1 MKKLYFGGPI
11 LTMDKESPRVS
22 AVLSEDGTI
31 LAVGRYD
38 DLFTPEAE
46 LVDLGG
52 KTLMPGFVDGHSHM
66 VGVGTNLM
74 QNCDLMGCT
83 GFDDLLDRIRRFRE
97 EKKLFNGQP
106 IRARGYDLAIMK
118 EGKNPTAALLDSL
131 GFDNPIGCIHL
142 SGHTG
147 AYSTAAMRAVG
158 IDDAT
163 YVCPEGGYA
172 ERDENG
178 KLTGYFEE
186 TAKNI
191 FGDLFN
197 GNLIVEETEKVAL
210 AAQDYYIKHGFT
222 TVQDGGGNLAK
233 KVTVMENLT
242 EKGEL
247 KVDVVVYL
255 SSKVEKRDFVAETY
269 KKHGGKYSG
278 HFKVGGVKL
287 VLDGS
292 PQARTAWMSKPYE
305 GESEYCAYPIMSDEE
320 LEARLRSAAELGVQ
334 PLAHCNGDA
343 ASEQFLRV
351 WEKVSAEVEGAKA
364 LRPMMVHC
372 QTVTA
377 PQIERMA
384 KCGMLASVFVGHC
397 FYWGD
402 THLKN
407 FGPVRGNNISPLKTM
422 LDCGVVPNL
431 HQDSPVTEPNM
442 LHSVWCA
449 VNRLTRSGVTVG
461 EHQKIDVYDALIAAT
476 RGGAYVYF
484 EEDTKGIL
492 KSGAQADFVVLSED
506 PTAVDPMA
514 IKDIKVL
521 KTIKNDAVL
530 YCAE

>member
-11 LTMDKESPRVS
+11 LTMDKAAPRAE
-22 AVLSEDGTI
+22 AVLSEDGRI
-31 LAVGRYD
+31 LAVGAYEE
-38 DLFTPEAE
+38 LFTPEAE
-46 LVDLGG
+46 LVDLKG

-83 GFDDLLDRIRRFRE
+83 GFEDMLERIRRFRE

-106 IRARGYDLAIMK
+106 IRARGYDLAVMK

-131 GFDNPIGCIHL
+131 GFDNPIACIHL
-142 SGHTG
+142 SGHTA

-158 IDDAT
+158 IDEAT

-186 TAKNI
+186 TARNV

-197 GNLIVEETEKVAL
+197 GNLSVEEMEEVAL
-210 AAQDYYIKHGFT
+210 AAQEHYIKYGYT

-233 KVTVMENLT
+233 KIAIMENLT
-242 EKGEL
+242 KKGKL
-247 KVDVVVYL
+247 KVDTVVYL
-255 SSKVEKRDFVAETY
+255 SSKPEKNEFVKESVEKY
-269 KKHGGKYSG
+269 GGKYTG

-292 PQARTAWMSKPYE
+292 PQARTAWMTKPYE
-305 GESEYCAYPIMSDEE
+305 GESEYCAYPIMTDEE
-320 LEARLRSAAELGVQ
+320 VYERLSLAAEVGAQ

-343 ASEQFLRV
+343 ASEQFVSV
-351 WEKVSAEVEGAKA
+351 WEKLVSEGKATGA

-372 QTVTA
+372 QTVTE
-377 PQIERMA
+377 PQLERMA
-384 KCGMLASVFVGHC
+384 KTGMLASVFVGHC

-402 THLKN
+402 THLAN
-407 FGPVRGNNISPLKTM
+407 FGSVRGNNISPLKTA
-422 LDCGVVPNL
+422 LDHGVVVNL

-442 LHSVWCA
+442 LHSIWCA
-449 VNRLTRSGVTVG
+449 VNRVTRSGVTVG

-492 KSGAQADFVVLSED
+492 KAGAQADFVVLGAD
-506 PTAVDPMA
+506 PTAVDPMT
-514 IKDIKVL
+514 IKDIKVV
-521 KTIKNDAVL
+521 KTIKNDEVL
-530 YCAE
+530 YSAE